1 MSVSKDDAEDSLQP
15 YLPQL
20 RECIQYG
27 FDAWIAFGLKA
38 PELKACLCA
47 RTRASF
53 IYDHIISR
61 VRVVFSSARRVRI
74 VDRRGFPELVIRNR
88 YVIRF
93 KKLDSKGRSR
103 NILTRQQKLWFEQQ
117 LSLPEMPPA
126 AEKLVAG
133 YVLDMLGTEI
143 ERVLVTCPK
152 DASQIEWMINLSDG
166 DGASNIVPMPTSPR
180 APKSPNVRSTR
191 PKKQSKDDPESA

>member
-15 YLPQL
+15 HLPQL
-20 RECIQYG
+20 RDCIQFG
-27 FDAWIAFGLKA
+27 FDAWVALGQKA
-38 PELKACLCA
+38 PELRAVLCP

-61 VRVVFSSARRVRI
+61 VRAVFSTVKRVRI
-74 VDRRGFPELVIRNR
+74 VDRRGFPELVIKNR

-103 NILTRQQKLWFEQQ
+103 NILTKQQKLWFEQQ

-143 ERVLVTCPK
+143 EQVLVTCPK
-152 DASQIEWMINLSDG
+152 DATQIEWMINLSDA
-166 DGASNIVPMPTSPR
+166 DGVSNIVPMPVSTR
-180 APKSPNVRSTR
+180 APKSPRVRSTK
-191 PKKQSKDDPESA
+191 PKTHQKDDDESA